1 MKQKRTTACRVW
13 MSMAIMLAT
22 ALGVRAQGNITLKLT
37 DEPLPKALQLIEQQ
51 GGKSIIF
58 SVSETEK
65 HRVSAD
71 LNGITQAEAI
81 NHILWGKPFV
91 AKERPECFVIQRK
104 KDRDASLGIAG
115 MVMDVK
121 GEPISN
127 CNVQVFTMDSVYVNG
142 ATTDQE
148 GCFSIP
154 LKRDEEYHMQVS
166 YIGYKTAYRQCQVGH
181 VGTIVMRHDAMRLS
195 EVKVTGIRAESRNEE
210 QADTLRTVAVSRRK
224 QAAEVIPS
232 VNIIGVSNNRKS
244 LALGALGN
252 VVREKAY
259 GLQIAGLSNHVG
271 DMGGGVAIAGLSNT
285 SGGSYYGMQISGLWN
300 RASEDSKGIMVCGL
314 CNMIGGNYDGVQ
326 VGGLFNKAQEMR
338 GIQVSGLGNIT
349 RGVMGIQVA
358 GLGNI
363 TRDTRAIQVAGLT
376 NISKELYGIQ
386 ISGLTNISRDAYG
399 LQLAGLF
406 NVSHDLYGM
415 QLAGLFNCAKNVHG
429 LRLAGLTNI
438 SKDLY
443 GIQISGLTNIS
454 RDAYGLQLA
463 GLFNVSHDLYGIQL
477 AGLFNRAKDVYGLQF
492 AGLVNVTKRARGVQF
507 ATILNVAEES
517 DFPIGLIN
525 IIKQGDKGV
534 ALTYDMLGNAMVS
547 FRSGGK
553 YTYGILG
560 VGCNAQIEERL
571 AVEAGYGLQV
581 PVCRWL
587 DVNNEFKATTMGYN
601 SGYTRS
607 NFSYLL
613 APSFTLWRH
622 CNLFAG
628 ASINYF
634 MSDRASAATLL
645 PNAGLWRKEG
655 DRGIGQLYLG
665 YQVGVQYVF

>member
-1 MKQKRTTACRVW
+1 MSRVGCIRYKEQEKVQLNATDRMKHKRTATWRIW
-13 MSMAIMLAT
+13 GIAIMLAT

-71 LNGITQAEAI
+71 LHGITQAEAI
-81 NHILWGKPFV
+81 DHILWGKPFV

-115 MVMDVK
+115 TVVDEK
-121 GEPISN
+121 GNPIPN
-127 CNVQVFTMDSVYVNG
+127 CNVQVFTTDSVYVNG
-142 ATTDQE
+142 ATTDKE
-148 GCFSIP
+148 GYFSIP
-154 LKRDEEYHMQVS
+154 LKRDEEYRMQVS

-181 VGTIVMRHDAMRLS
+181 VGTIVMNHDAMRLS
-195 EVKVTGIRAESRNEE
+195 EVKVTGMRAESKNED

-314 CNMIGGNYDGVQ
+314 CNMIGGDYDGVQ
-326 VGGLFNKAQEMR
+326 VGGLSNKAQEMR
-338 GIQVSGLGNIT
+338 GIQVSGLGNIS

-376 NISKELYGIQ
+376 NISKDLYGIQ
-386 ISGLTNISRDAYG
+386 ISGLTNISQDAYGLQLAGLTNISKDVYGLQISGLTNIAQDTYG

-415 QLAGLFNCAKNVHG
+415 QLAGLFNCAK
-429 LRLAGLTNI
+429 
-438 SKDLY
+438 
-443 GIQISGLTNIS
+443 
-454 RDAYGLQLA
+454 
-463 GLFNVSHDLYGIQL
+463 
-477 AGLFNRAKDVYGLQF
+477 DVYGLQF
-492 AGLVNVTKRARGVQF
+492 AGLVNVAKRARGVQF

-534 ALTYDMLGNAMVS
+534 ALTYDMLGNAMMS

-553 YTYGILG
+553 YAYGILG
-560 VGCNAQIEERL
+560 VGYNTQIEERL
-571 AVEAGYGLQV
+571 VVEAGYGLQI
-581 PVCRWL
+581 PVCRWF

-613 APSFTLWRH
+613 APSLTLWRH

-628 ASINYF
+628 PSINYF

>member
-1 MKQKRTTACRVW
+1 MRHKRTATWRIW
-13 MSMAIMLAT
+13 GIAIMLAT
-22 ALGVRAQGNITLKLT
+22 VLGVRAQGNITLKLT

-71 LNGITQAEAI
+71 LHGITQAEAI
-81 NHILWGKPFV
+81 DHILWGKPFV
-91 AKERPECFVIQRK
+91 AKERTDYFVIQRK
-104 KDRDASLGIAG
+104 KDREASLGIAG
-115 MVMDVK
+115 TVVDEK
-121 GEPISN
+121 GNPIPN
-127 CNVQVFTMDSVYVNG
+127 CNVQVFTTDSVYVNG
-142 ATTDQE
+142 ATTDKE

-154 LKRDEEYHMQVS
+154 LKRDEEYRMQVS
-166 YIGYKTAYRQCQVGH
+166 YIGYKTAYRQCQGGH
-181 VGTIVMRHDAMRLS
+181 VGTIVMNHDAMRLS
-195 EVKVTGIRAESRNEE
+195 EVKVTGIRAESKNEE
-210 QADTLRTVAVSRRK
+210 QADTLFAVATNRRR

-232 VNIIGVSNNRKS
+232 VNIIGVSKNKKS
-244 LALGALGN
+244 LALGGLGN

-259 GLQIAGLSNHVG
+259 GLQIGGLYNHVG
-271 DMGGGVAIAGLSNT
+271 DIGRGVAIAGLANT
-285 SGGSYYGMQISGLWN
+285 TLGSYYGVQLGGLWN
-300 RASEDSKGIMVCGL
+300 YTSHDTKGV
-314 CNMIGGNYDGVQ
+314 MIGGLGNWVNSGFDGLQ
-326 VGGLFNKAQEMR
+326 LGGLA
-338 GIQVSGLGNIT
+338 
-349 RGVMGIQVA
+349 
-358 GLGNI
+358 NI
-363 TRDTRAIQVAGLT
+363 TRDARAIQVAGLT

-386 ISGLTNISRDAYG
+386 ISGLTNISQDAYGLQLAGLTNISKDVYGLQVGGLTNISRDTYG

-415 QLAGLFNCAKNVHG
+415 QLAGLFNCAK
-429 LRLAGLTNI
+429 
-438 SKDLY
+438 
-443 GIQISGLTNIS
+443 
-454 RDAYGLQLA
+454 
-463 GLFNVSHDLYGIQL
+463 
-477 AGLFNRAKDVYGLQF
+477 DVYGLQF
-492 AGLVNVTKRARGVQF
+492 AGLVNVAKRARGVQF
-507 ATILNVAEES
+507 AAILNVAEES

-534 ALTYDMLGNAMVS
+534 ALTYDILGNAVMS

-571 AVEAGYGLQV
+571 VVEAGYGLQV
-581 PVCRWL
+581 PVCRWF

-613 APSFTLWRH
+613 APSLTLWRH

>member
-1 MKQKRTTACRVW
+1 MRQKRTTMWRVW
-13 MSMAIMLAT
+13 GIAMMLAT

-71 LNGITQAEAI
+71 LHGITQAEAI
-81 NHILWGKPFV
+81 DHILWGKPFV
-91 AKERPECFVIQRK
+91 AKERTDYFVIQRK
-104 KDRDASLGIAG
+104 KDREASLGIAG
-115 MVMDVK
+115 TVVDEK
-121 GEPISN
+121 GNPIPN
-127 CNVQVFTMDSVYVNG
+127 CNVLVFTTDSVYVNG
-142 ATTDQE
+142 ATTDKE

-154 LKRDEEYHMQVS
+154 LKRDEEYRMQVS

-181 VGTIVMRHDAMRLS
+181 VGTIVMNHDAMRLS
-195 EVKVTGIRAESRNEE
+195 EVKVTGMRAESRDEE
-210 QADTLRTVAVSRRK
+210 QADTLRTVAISRRK

-314 CNMIGGNYDGVQ
+314 CNMIGGDYDGVQ
-326 VGGLFNKAQEMR
+326 VGGLSNKAQEMR

-386 ISGLTNISRDAYG
+386 ISGLTNISQDAYG
-399 LQLAGLF
+399 LQ
-406 NVSHDLYGM
+406 
-415 QLAGLFNCAKNVHG
+415 
-429 LRLAGLTNI
+429 LAGLTNI

-443 GIQISGLTNIS
+443 GIQISGLTNIAQ
-454 RDAYGLQLA
+454 DTYGLQLA

-477 AGLFNRAKDVYGLQF
+477 AGLFNCAKDVYGLQF
-492 AGLVNVTKRARGVQF
+492 AGLVNVAKRARGVQF

-534 ALTYDMLGNAMVS
+534 ALTYDMLGNAVMS

-560 VGCNAQIEERL
+560 VGYNTQIEERL
-571 AVEAGYGLQV
+571 VVEAGYGLQV
-581 PVCRWL
+581 HVCRWL

-613 APSFTLWRH
+613 APSLTLWRH

-628 ASINYF
+628 PSINYF
-634 MSDRASAATLL
+634 MSDKASAATLL

>member
-13 MSMAIMLAT
+13 MSIAIMLAT
-22 ALGVRAQGNITLKLT
+22 ALGVRAQENITLKLT
-37 DEPLPKALQLIEQQ
+37 DEPLPKALQLIEEQ

-65 HRVSAD
+65 HRVSTD

-81 NHILWGKPFV
+81 SHILWGKPFV

-121 GEPISN
+121 GEPIPN

-154 LKRDEEYHMQVS
+154 LKRDEEYRMQVS

-195 EVKVTGIRAESRNEE
+195 EVKVTGTRTESQPEE
-210 QADTLRTVAVSRRK
+210 NADTLFAVATNRRR

-232 VNIIGVSNNRKS
+232 VNIIGVSKNKKS
-244 LALGALGN
+244 LALGGLGN

-259 GLQIAGLSNHVG
+259 GLQIGGLYNHVG
-271 DMGGGVAIAGLSNT
+271 DIGRGVAVAGLANT
-285 SGGSYYGMQISGLWN
+285 TLGSYYGVQLGGLWN
-300 RASEDSKGIMVCGL
+300 YTSLDTKGV
-314 CNMIGGNYDGVQ
+314 MIGGLSNWVNSGFDGLQ
-326 VGGLFNKAQEMR
+326 LGGLA
-338 GIQVSGLGNIT
+338 
-349 RGVMGIQVA
+349 
-358 GLGNI
+358 NI
-363 TRDTRAIQVAGLT
+363 TRDARAIQVAGLT
-376 NISKELYGIQ
+376 NISKGLYGIQ
-386 ISGLTNISRDAYG
+386 ISGLTNISQDTYG

-415 QLAGLFNCAKNVHG
+415 QLAGLFNCAK
-429 LRLAGLTNI
+429 
-438 SKDLY
+438 
-443 GIQISGLTNIS
+443 
-454 RDAYGLQLA
+454 
-463 GLFNVSHDLYGIQL
+463 
-477 AGLFNRAKDVYGLQF
+477 DVYGLQF
-492 AGLVNVTKRARGVQF
+492 AGLVNVAKRARGVQF
-507 ATILNVAEES
+507 AAILNVAEES

-534 ALTYDMLGNAMVS
+534 ALTYDMLGNAVMS

-571 AVEAGYGLQV
+571 VVEAGYGLQV

-613 APSFTLWRH
+613 APSLTLWRH

-645 PNAGLWRKEG
+645 PNASLWRKEG

>member
-13 MSMAIMLAT
+13 MSIAIMLAT

-65 HRVSAD
+65 HRVSTD

-91 AKERPECFVIQRK
+91 AKERTDYFVIQRK
-104 KDRDASLGIAG
+104 KDREAALGIAG
-115 MVMDVK
+115 TVVDEK
-121 GEPISN
+121 GNPIPN
-127 CNVQVFTMDSVYVNG
+127 CNVLVFTTDSVYVNG
-142 ATTDQE
+142 ATTDKE

-154 LKRDEEYHMQVS
+154 LKRDEEYRMQVS

-181 VGTIVMRHDAMRLS
+181 VGTIVMNHDAMRLS

-314 CNMIGGNYDGVQ
+314 CNMIGGDYDGVQ
-326 VGGLFNKAQEMR
+326 VGGLSNKAQEMR

-349 RGVMGIQVA
+349 RGVIGIQVA

-399 LQLAGLF
+399 LQLAGL
-406 NVSHDLYGM
+406 
-415 QLAGLFNCAKNVHG
+415 
-429 LRLAGLTNI
+429 TNI
-438 SKDLY
+438 SKDVY
-443 GIQISGLTNIS
+443 GLQISGLTNIAQ
-454 RDAYGLQLA
+454 DTYGFQLA

-477 AGLFNRAKDVYGLQF
+477 AGLFNCAKNVYGLQF
-492 AGLVNVTKRARGVQF
+492 AGLVNVAKRTKGVQF

-571 AVEAGYGLQV
+571 VVEAGYGLQV

-613 APSFTLWRH
+613 APSLTLWRH

-634 MSDRASAATLL
+634 MSDRDSAATLL
-645 PNAGLWRKEG
+645 PNGSLWRKEG

>member
-1 MKQKRTTACRVW
+1 

-154 LKRDEEYHMQVS
+154 LKRDEEYRVQVS

-181 VGTIVMRHDAMRLS
+181 VGTIVMRHDAMRLN
-195 EVKVTGIRAESRNEE
+195 EVKVTGMRAESRNEE

-252 VVREKAY
+252 VVHEKAY

-271 DMGGGVAIAGLSNT
+271 DIGRGVAIAGLSNT

-300 RASEDSKGIMVCGL
+300 TASEDSKGIMVCGL
-314 CNMIGGNYDGVQ
+314 CNMIGGDYD
-326 VGGLFNKAQEMR
+326 
-338 GIQVSGLGNIT
+338 
-349 RGVMGIQVA
+349 GIQVA

-363 TRDTRAIQVAGLT
+363 TRDARAIQVAGLT
-376 NISKELYGIQ
+376 NISMGLYGIQ
-386 ISGLTNISRDAYG
+386 ISGLTNISQDAYGLQLAGLTNISKDVYGLQVGGLKNISRDAYG
-399 LQLAGLF
+399 LQLAGL
-406 NVSHDLYGM
+406 S
-415 QLAGLFNCAKNVHG
+415 
-429 LRLAGLTNI
+429 
-438 SKDLY
+438 
-443 GIQISGLTNIS
+443 
-454 RDAYGLQLA
+454 
-463 GLFNVSHDLYGIQL
+463 NVSHDLYGIQL
-477 AGLFNRAKDVYGLQF
+477 AGLFNCAKDVYGLQF
-492 AGLVNVTKRARGVQF
+492 AGLVNVAKRAKGVQF

-525 IIKQGDKGV
+525 IIKKGDKGV
-534 ALTYDMLGNAMVS
+534 ALTYDILGNAVMS

-553 YTYGILG
+553 YAYGILG
-560 VGCNAQIEERL
+560 VGCNALIEERL
-571 AVEAGYGLQV
+571 VVEAGYGLQI

-613 APSFTLWRH
+613 APSLTLWRH

>member
-1 MKQKRTTACRVW
+1 MRQKRTAMWRVW
-13 MSMAIMLAT
+13 GITMMLAT

-71 LNGITQAEAI
+71 LHGITQAEAI
-81 NHILWGKPFV
+81 DHILWGKPFV
-91 AKERPECFVIQRK
+91 AKERTDYFVIQRK
-104 KDRDASLGIAG
+104 KDREASLGIAG
-115 MVMDVK
+115 TVVDEK
-121 GEPISN
+121 GNPIPN
-127 CNVQVFTMDSVYVNG
+127 CNVQVFTTDSVYVNG
-142 ATTDQE
+142 ATTDKE
-148 GCFSIP
+148 GYFSIP
-154 LKRDEEYHMQVS
+154 LKRDEEYRMQVS

-181 VGTIVMRHDAMRLS
+181 VGTIVMNHDAMRLS
-195 EVKVTGIRAESRNEE
+195 EVKVTGMRAESRDEE

-259 GLQIAGLSNHVG
+259 GLQIAGLCNHVG
-271 DMGGGVAIAGLSNT
+271 DMGGGMAIAGLSNT

-314 CNMIGGNYDGVQ
+314 CNMIGGDYDGVQ
-326 VGGLFNKAQEMR
+326 VGGLSNKAQEMR
-338 GIQVSGLGNIT
+338 GIQVSGLGNIS
-349 RGVMGIQVA
+349 RGMMGIHVA

-429 LRLAGLTNI
+429 LQLAGLTNI

-443 GIQISGLTNIS
+443 GMQISGLTNIS

-477 AGLFNRAKDVYGLQF
+477 AGLFNCAKDVYGLQF
-492 AGLVNVTKRARGVQF
+492 AGLVNVAKRARGVQF

-517 DFPIGLIN
+517 DFPIALIN
-525 IIKQGDKGV
+525 IIKEGDKGV

-571 AVEAGYGLQV
+571 AVEAGYGLQI
-581 PVCRWL
+581 PVCRWF

-613 APSFTLWRH
+613 APSLTLWRH

-634 MSDRASAATLL
+634 MADRASAATLL
-645 PNAGLWRKEG
+645 PNAGFWRKEG

>member
-1 MKQKRTTACRVW
+1 MKHKRTATWRVW
-13 MSMAIMLAT
+13 GIAMMLAT
-22 ALGVRAQGNITLKLT
+22 ALEVRAQGNITLKLN
-37 DEPLPKALQLIEQQ
+37 DEPLPKVLQLIEQQ

-58 SVSETEK
+58 SVSETER

-71 LNGITQAEAI
+71 LHGITQAEAI
-81 NHILWGKPFV
+81 DQILWGKPFV

-115 MVMDVK
+115 MVIDEK
-121 GEPISN
+121 GEPVSN
-127 CNVQVFTMDSVYVNG
+127 CNVLVFTTDSVYVNG
-142 ATTDQE
+142 ATTDKE

-154 LKRDEEYHMQVS
+154 LKRDEEYRMQVS

-181 VGTIVMRHDAMRLS
+181 VGTIVMNHDAMRLS

-300 RASEDSKGIMVCGL
+300 RASADSKGIMVCGL
-314 CNMIGGNYDGVQ
+314 CNMIGGDYDGVQ
-326 VGGLFNKAQEMR
+326 VGGLSNKAQEMR

-349 RGVMGIQVA
+349 RGVIGIQVA

-399 LQLAGLF
+399 LQLAGL
-406 NVSHDLYGM
+406 
-415 QLAGLFNCAKNVHG
+415 
-429 LRLAGLTNI
+429 TNI
-438 SKDLY
+438 SKDVY
-443 GIQISGLTNIS
+443 GLQISGLTNIAQ
-454 RDAYGLQLA
+454 DTYGFQLA

-477 AGLFNRAKDVYGLQF
+477 AGLFNCAKNVYGLQF
-492 AGLVNVTKRARGVQF
+492 AGLVNVAKRTKGVQF

-571 AVEAGYGLQV
+571 AVEAGYGLQI

-613 APSFTLWRH
+613 APSLTLWRH

-645 PNAGLWRKEG
+645 PNAGFWRKEG

>member
-13 MSMAIMLAT
+13 MSIAIMLAT

-37 DEPLPKALQLIEQQ
+37 DEPLPKALQLIEEQ

-81 NHILWGKPFV
+81 SHILWGKPFV

-104 KDRDASLGIAG
+104 KDRDVSLGIAG

-154 LKRDEEYHMQVS
+154 LKRDEEYRMQVS

-195 EVKVTGIRAESRNEE
+195 EVKVTGMRTELQPEE

-232 VNIIGVSNNRKS
+232 VNIIGVSKNKKS
-244 LALGALGN
+244 LALGGLGN

-259 GLQIAGLSNHVG
+259 GLQIGGLYNHVG
-271 DMGGGVAIAGLSNT
+271 DIGRGVAIAGLANT
-285 SGGSYYGMQISGLWN
+285 TLGSYYGVQLGGLWN
-300 RASEDSKGIMVCGL
+300 YTSLDTKGV
-314 CNMIGGNYDGVQ
+314 MIGGLGNWVNSGFDGLQ
-326 VGGLFNKAQEMR
+326 LGGLA
-338 GIQVSGLGNIT
+338 
-349 RGVMGIQVA
+349 
-358 GLGNI
+358 NI
-363 TRDTRAIQVAGLT
+363 TRDARAIQVAGLT
-376 NISKELYGIQ
+376 NISKGLYGIQ
-386 ISGLTNISRDAYG
+386 ISGLTNISQDAYGLQLAGLTNISKDVYGLQVGGLTNIAQDTYG

-415 QLAGLFNCAKNVHG
+415 QLAGLFNCAK
-429 LRLAGLTNI
+429 
-438 SKDLY
+438 
-443 GIQISGLTNIS
+443 
-454 RDAYGLQLA
+454 
-463 GLFNVSHDLYGIQL
+463 
-477 AGLFNRAKDVYGLQF
+477 DVYGLQF
-492 AGLVNVTKRARGVQF
+492 AGLVNVAKRARGVQF
-507 ATILNVAEES
+507 AAILNVAEES

-534 ALTYDMLGNAMVS
+534 ALTYDILGNAVMS

-571 AVEAGYGLQV
+571 VVEAGYGLQI
-581 PVCRWL
+581 PICRWF

-613 APSFTLWRH
+613 APSLTLWRH

>member
-13 MSMAIMLAT
+13 MSIAIMLAT

-65 HRVSAD
+65 HRVSTD
-71 LNGITQAEAI
+71 LSGITQAEAI
-81 NHILWGKPFV
+81 SHILWGKPFV

-154 LKRDEEYHMQVS
+154 LKRDEEYRMQVS

-195 EVKVTGIRAESRNEE
+195 EVKVTGMRAESRNEE

-232 VNIIGVSNNRKS
+232 VNIIGVSKNKKS
-244 LALGALGN
+244 LALGGLGN

-314 CNMIGGNYDGVQ
+314 CNMIGGDYDGVQ
-326 VGGLFNKAQEMR
+326 VGGLSNKAQEMR
-338 GIQVSGLGNIT
+338 GIQVSGLGNIS
-349 RGVMGIQVA
+349 RGMMGIQVA

-415 QLAGLFNCAKNVHG
+415 QLAGLFNCAK
-429 LRLAGLTNI
+429 
-438 SKDLY
+438 
-443 GIQISGLTNIS
+443 
-454 RDAYGLQLA
+454 
-463 GLFNVSHDLYGIQL
+463 
-477 AGLFNRAKDVYGLQF
+477 DVYGLQF
-492 AGLVNVTKRARGVQF
+492 AGLVNVAKQARGVQF

-534 ALTYDMLGNAMVS
+534 ALTYDILGNAVMS

-571 AVEAGYGLQV
+571 VVEAGYGLQI

-613 APSFTLWRH
+613 APSLTLWRH